1 MGPPRTRFQA
11 AWRTVLSARGAHGAD
26 LCRVADMLATL
37 RQYSGTIAG
46 GLAIGAAAGFG
57 GSLLAD
63 KNKAVSPPITKIEKF
78 PLERLDKY
86 DAPKQP
92 PAPPPTPPVKRLERW
107 FKRWYDD
114 SGDMST
120 LGWHLNKPHP
130 VLQKH
135 YNAWM
140 NTKND
145 EDQRLVLFPLC
156 GASVDLAY
164 LARRGHQ
171 VIGVDGVP
179 KALDALLADYGEEVP
194 SGGGLKPGE
203 MRLRVAQP
211 DWKQMKAAEFI
222 STKERKYTPAP
233 FLMAVQGDFLD
244 FNAAAAAK
252 YGFPEFD
259 CAFDRGGIVA
269 VEPSD
274 RPQYAANLASL
285 VKRGGRLLL
294 VTVEHDPTFG
304 PPHNVDEKEVRKLFG
319 KDFEV
324 EMLSREDKMEAEPHW
339 KKRGATRFDEVA
351 YMCRRK

>member
-1 MGPPRTRFQA
+1 
-11 AWRTVLSARGAHGAD
+11 
-26 LCRVADMLATL
+26 MLATL

-86 DAPKQP
+86 DRRSSLPRRRRH
-92 PAPPPTPPVKRLERW
+92 RLSSAW
-107 FKRWYDD
+107 
-114 SGDMST
+114 SVGSSAGMT
-120 LGWHLNKPHP
+120 IAAICPLGWHLNKPHP

-145 EDQRLVLFPLC
+145 EDQRLILFPLC

-211 DWKQMKAAEFI
+211 D
-222 STKERKYTPAP
+222 
-233 FLMAVQGDFLD
+233 
-244 FNAAAAAK
+244 
-252 YGFPEFD
+252 
-259 CAFDRGGIVA
+259 
-269 VEPSD
+269 
-274 RPQYAANLASL
+274 
-285 VKRGGRLLL
+285 
-294 VTVEHDPTFG
+294 
-304 PPHNVDEKEVRKLFG
+304 
-319 KDFEV
+319 
-324 EMLSREDKMEAEPHW
+324 
-339 KKRGATRFDEVA
+339 
-351 YMCRRK
+351 